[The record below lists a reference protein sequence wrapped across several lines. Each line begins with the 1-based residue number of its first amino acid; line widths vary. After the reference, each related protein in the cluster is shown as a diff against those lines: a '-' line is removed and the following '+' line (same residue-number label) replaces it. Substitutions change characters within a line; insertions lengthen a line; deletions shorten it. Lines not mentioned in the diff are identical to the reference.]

1 MAMNRPDPESGTHS
15 TASVTAA
22 GSAPSAGLDT
32 AAGLVTAEPDWKSTS
47 RARTGEA
54 SSIASGSAPR
64 PALWL
69 LLLLLIATVLVG
81 AVGIFTYRYL
91 RDDLQAETQRT
102 LRVIAEQKRQQIEN
116 WVAQTRMDAESYFS
130 GHSPHAVAFGQ
141 WLDGG
146 RQAADLIERVRSRM
160 AEIARMRRWG
170 GLALYNPEGSAA
182 FIVGEA
188 GARLDQDQIQAVL
201 RHPTIT
207 SVDLHLNP
215 QGLAVYGLLAP
226 FGLPGEPPRGV
237 VALTWPVARDL
248 FPLVTSWPLPS
259 QSAETYLVRREGD
272 QVRFLTPLRYQP
284 DANLTLT
291 RPLDTPA
298 LPAARAA
305 QGQLGILEGGRDYRG
320 MPVLAYATA
329 IAGTDWLMIA
339 EIDEAEAYAGIQA
352 SARGTALI
360 AGLTLLLLYGV
371 GYDFWRRD
379 RQRREFAALRAQQD
393 VEARFRTLFEA
404 SSEAVMLLDA
414 RGFLDCNPAALR
426 IFGVPDKE
434 DFLKLSPVELS
445 PPCQADGRPSSELA
459 PERIA
464 QALEEGHRTFE
475 WLHRR
480 ADTGQDFPAEV
491 VLSAIDLAD
500 GQVLLATVRDFTER
514 KRLEDRLRDNE
525 ARIRRMLEHLP
536 TPIAVSSV
544 HASRPVLFY
553 NQAFTRAFGYTLED
567 IPTVDDWYRRAY
579 PDADYR
585 ANVISRWNEAF
596 PGAMAA
602 RGVMDA
608 QEYRVTCK
616 DGEVRDVLISAN
628 ALDDMQLVSFVDVS
642 ERKAYERKLE
652 IAYEAAATAN
662 RQLQDLNRQLNQ
674 IATTD
679 ALTGVWNR
687 RHFEQVV
694 VTELARAQRYHEP
707 LALLLID
714 VDHFKAIN
722 DHHGHQVGDQVL
734 VELMRRIQA
743 HLRAADVLARWGGE
757 EFVALLP
764 QTPAGPARSLAERL
778 RRLVAAEPFP
788 EAGKVTA
795 SFGLAQLQPRET
807 LDAWLKRVDDA
818 LYAAKAAGRDCV
830 RGDG

>member
-1 MAMNRPDPESGTHS
+1 MIRPTPETG
-15 TASVTAA
+15 VTLPVSA
-22 GSAPSAGLDT
+22 GSTGSDASAGS
-32 AAGLVTAEPDWKSTS
+32 EPTGPDRKPTS
-47 RARTGEA
+47 RAQDEESA
-54 SSIASGSAPR
+54 SITPMPAPR

-102 LRVIAEQKRQQIEN
+102 LTVIAEQKRQQIEN
-116 WVAQTRMDAESYFS
+116 WIAQTRMDAESYFS

-170 GLALYNPEGSAA
+170 GLALFDQDGNTA
-182 FIVGEA
+182 FVVGDGE
-188 GARLDQDQIQAVL
+188 ARLDRDQIQAFL
-201 RHPTIT
+201 RHPAIS
-207 SVDLHLNP
+207 SVDLHLDP
-215 QGLAVYGLLAP
+215 QGLAMYGLLAP
-226 FGLPGEPPRGV
+226 FGLPGELPRGV
-237 VALTWPVARDL
+237 VYLSWPVAQNL
-248 FPLVTSWPLPS
+248 FPLVASWPLPS
-259 QSAETYLVRREGD
+259 LSAETYLVRREGD
-272 QVRFLTPLRYQP
+272 QVRFLSPLRHQP
-284 DANLTLT
+284 DATLTLT
-291 RPLDTPA
+291 RPLDTPD

-305 QGQLGILEGGRDYRG
+305 QGQLGILAGGRDYRG

-339 EIDEAEAYAGIQA
+339 EIDEAEAYAGVQA
-352 SARGTALI
+352 SAWGTALI

-379 RQRREFAALRAQQD
+379 RQRREFAALRAQRA

-404 SSEAVMLLDA
+404 SSEAVMLLDD

-426 IFGVPDKE
+426 IFGIPDKE
-434 DFLKLSPVELS
+434 VFLKLSPVDLS
-445 PPCQADGRPSSELA
+445 PPCQADGRPSGEWARAL
-459 PERIA
+459 IA
-464 QALEEGHRTFE
+464 QALKDGHRTFE
-475 WLHRR
+475 WLHRH
-480 ADTGQDFPAEV
+480 ADTGQDFPTEV
-491 VLSAIDLAD
+491 VLSAIDLGD
-500 GQVLLATVRDFTER
+500 SRVLLATVRDFTER

-536 TPIAVSSV
+536 TPIAASSV
-544 HASRPVLFY
+544 HAGRPVLFY
-553 NQAFTRAFGYTLED
+553 NQAFTRAFGYGLED

-579 PDADYR
+579 PDDQYR
-585 ANVISRWNEAF
+585 AQVQARWHETF
-596 PGAMAA
+596 A
-602 RGVMDA
+602 RALATGGVMDA
-608 QEYRVTCK
+608 MEYRVTCK
-616 DGEVRDVLISAN
+616 DGAVRDVLISAS
-628 ALDDMQLVSFVDVS
+628 ALDDMQLVSFVDIS
-642 ERKAYERKLE
+642 ERKAYERELE
-652 IAYEAAATAN
+652 IAYEATATAN
-662 RQLQDLNRQLNQ
+662 RKLQDLNRQLNQ
-674 IATTD
+674 LATTD

-694 VTELARAQRYHEP
+694 VTELARAQRYQEP

-734 VELMRRIQA
+734 VELTRRIQA
-743 HLRAADVLARWGGE
+743 QLRAADVLARWGGE

-764 QTPAGPARSLAERL
+764 QTPAEPARSLAERL
-778 RRLVAAEPFP
+778 RRLVAAKPFP
-788 EAGKVTA
+788 AAGKVTA
-795 SFGLAQLQPRET
+795 SFGLAQLRPRES

-830 RGDG
+830 RGDDRG